1 MAQNGSNKFTDKRGS
16 FINDVTLQKKEQEI
30 GRGNWKAFLQG
41 NQDRLDDVI
50 GERALMPQTVQRL
63 CA

>member
-1 MAQNGSNKFTDKRGS
+1 MTSRLKR
-16 FINDVTLQKKEQEI
+16 KQEI

-41 NQDRLDDVI
+41 KQDRLSDVI
-50 GERALMPQTVQRL
+50 DGRALMPQTVQRL